1 MKTMN
6 KLIIAIPFILS
17 ACADFSTSPTF
28 KWRPYLDID
37 NSIQYMDF
45 MERVISDDEKGKL
58 QISYG
63 SAIKKTKFGDLD
75 TYATI
80 GDFYPLVDENKYAMG
95 AIFLVDKKSLN
106 PYVEQD
112 AKILVSTKELDF
124 YDFGKGRIGHAK
136 FVANNKLC
144 ADFKS
149 ARGVKISIAT
159 TYYEDYEN
167 YYASQI
173 SAVLNT
179 KGISNLKYEPY
190 FSFTNKKIE
199 QEHRKKES
207 QMGKDV
213 AERNLKERIA
223 LLHFICK

>member
-6 KLIIAIPFILS
+6 KLIIAMPFILS
-17 ACADFSTSPTF
+17 ACADFSTGSPF

-45 MERVISDDEKGKL
+45 MERVLSDEEKGKIN
-58 QISYG
+58 ISYG
-63 SAIKKTKFGDLD
+63 SAIQKGTFGGLD
-75 TYATI
+75 TFRTI
-80 GDFYPLVDENKYAMG
+80 GDFYPLVDQDKYAMG

-106 PYVEQD
+106 PYAEQD
-112 AKILVSTKELDF
+112 AKILASTKELDF
-124 YDFGKGRIGHAK
+124 YDFGKGRIGRAK
-136 FVANNKLC
+136 FLASNKLC
-144 ADFKS
+144 TDFKS
-149 ARGVKISIAT
+149 AKGVKINIAT
-159 TYYEDYEN
+159 TYYTDYEN

-173 SAVLNT
+173 SAILNT

-199 QEHRKKES
+199 QEHRNEEYKIGRE
-207 QMGKDV
+207 V

-223 LLHFICK
+223 LLHFICN